1 MASSEMTI
9 MVISED
15 AMTPWA
21 ATQAKAKFSEVLDK
35 AETTGPQRI
44 ERRKKRFVL
53 LTEELYAQ
61 RIQPTPTPPKPFL
74 SAWDALRPTSGVLS
88 DVDFPRLRTK
98 PHSKPRVVK
107 F

>member
-1 MASSEMTI
+1 MAN
-9 MVISED
+9 
-15 AMTPWA
+15 WG

-53 LTEELYAQ
+53 LTEELYTQRVKHKPAQ
-61 RIQPTPTPPKPFL
+61 DKPFI

-88 DVDFPRLRTK
+88 DADFPRLRSK

>member
-1 MASSEMTI
+1 MT
-9 MVISED
+9 S
-15 AMTPWA
+15 WG

-35 AETTGPQRI
+35 AETAGPQRI

-53 LTEELYAQ
+53 LTEEQYAQ
-61 RIQPTPTPPKPFL
+61 RLHSTPVPDKPFV
-74 SAWDALRPTSGVLS
+74 SAWEALRPTSGLLF
-88 DVDFPRLRTK
+88 DVDFPRLRSK

>member
-1 MASSEMTI
+1 MAH
-9 MVISED
+9 
-15 AMTPWA
+15 WG

-53 LTEELYAQ
+53 LTEEQYAQ
-61 RIQPTPTPPKPFL
+61 SVQRLSTPNKPFV
-74 SAWDALRPTSGVLS
+74 SAWDALRPTSGVLF
-88 DVDFPRLRTK
+88 DVDFPRLRSK
-98 PHSKPRVVK
+98 LHSKPGVAT